1 MQKTIVEKLRNNLV
15 WQAEADI
22 ICNRQA
28 DYPCLQKQLISS
40 YREQFNSSDM
50 NFVAVQLPGYMEG
63 DAVFYMRLAQAAGV
77 EDVEKAAIVATYD
90 DSCAAGK
97 NNGCPHGNVHN
108 VHKQ

>member
-1 MQKTIVEKLRNNLV
+1 M

-63 DAVFYMRLAQAAGV
+63 DAVFYMRLAQATGV